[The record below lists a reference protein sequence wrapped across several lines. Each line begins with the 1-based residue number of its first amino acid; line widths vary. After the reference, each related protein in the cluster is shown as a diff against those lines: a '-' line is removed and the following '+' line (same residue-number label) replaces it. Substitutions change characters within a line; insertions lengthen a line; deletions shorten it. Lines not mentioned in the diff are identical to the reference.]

1 LGFPLLT
8 EYEITADFVNV
19 RLYVQRYRW
28 NLAGTYGLSLS
39 AVEAKGKLRWF
50 LGYEIPLGEGI
61 PALPRTA
68 ELLAVDGMPVD
79 AWETIPLIQRLMFPK
94 ARETCSAKYF
104 DGRKVATTVLRAVG
118 VPYFGMPLFY
128 FHGVSLPKTEFKF
141 EGGFAQSQM
150 VLEIPKAVKGV
161 RGVRRRLQV
170 EYRDYTWEFIG
181 QQMYNLSG
189 SMLSIAAYSWN
200 GAWGYRNEA
209 HTGGLQKVG
218 VRWR

>member
-1 LGFPLLT
+1 
-8 EYEITADFVNV
+8 
-19 RLYVQRYRW
+19 
-28 NLAGTYGLSLS
+28 
-39 AVEAKGKLRWF
+39 
-50 LGYEIPLGEGI
+50 
-61 PALPRTA
+61 
-68 ELLAVDGMPVD
+68 MPVD

-218 VRWR
+218 VRWRRSPNRLFAEAQPAHQQPRAAIQHGIARHRAQHPPRRKVPVEHHLLAHIEVVVVRQHAVQQV